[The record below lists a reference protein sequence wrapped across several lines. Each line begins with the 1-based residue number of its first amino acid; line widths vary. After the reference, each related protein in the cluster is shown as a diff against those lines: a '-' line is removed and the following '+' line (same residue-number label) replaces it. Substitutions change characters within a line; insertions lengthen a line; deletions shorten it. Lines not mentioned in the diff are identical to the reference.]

1 MPYGN
6 IQPMSNKQLFH
17 IIWTS
22 FNEYPAWDKHGSWQH
37 LADTYTELQKHHIS
51 YTLSHELHNVYVNK
65 SPQKD
70 RVLLNEKAI
79 TQLKMDIETLCQPQ
93 KDRIIDG
100 MEIHMLH
107 VNESA
112 VEMLVFCNTALL
124 AQKISRLK
132 SRTSTL
138 LSSKYPESYFGKG
151 TWGKGFWCSTIL
163 NKEDLAI
170 SIINTLQERC
180 AAV

>member
-1 MPYGN
+1 
-6 IQPMSNKQLFH
+6 MSNKQLFH

-22 FNEYPAWDKHGSWQH
+22 FDEYPVWDQHGHWQQ
-37 LADTYTELQKHHIS
+37 LADTYAELQKHQIS
-51 YTLSHELHNVYVNK
+51 YILSHELHSDYANK
-65 SPQKD
+65 KPQKK

-79 TQLKMDIETLCQPQ
+79 AQLKMDIETLCQPH

-100 MEIHMLH
+100 LEINTLH
-107 VNESA
+107 VNGSS
-112 VEMLVFCNTALL
+112 VDMLVFSNTSSI

-138 LSSKYPESYFGKG
+138 LSLKYPETFFGKG

-170 SIINTLQERC
+170 SIINKRPERY